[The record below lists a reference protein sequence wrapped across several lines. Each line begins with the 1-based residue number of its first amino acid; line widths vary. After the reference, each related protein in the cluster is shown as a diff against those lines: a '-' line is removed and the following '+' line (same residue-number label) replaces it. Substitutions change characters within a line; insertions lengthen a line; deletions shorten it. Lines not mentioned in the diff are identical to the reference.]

1 MEIKQKTLLESKNG
15 FEQIFDYIR
24 VKILLRTNI
33 RIYLYPKNDTN
44 EYPNQYSDEKYSN
57 IQIFKYIRHTLIKTA
72 QSDFF
77 LVRSSLLYDQISE

>member
-33 RIYLYPKNDTN
+33 RIYSYQKKLTQTNIRIYLFPKNDTN
-44 EYPNQYSDEKYSN
+44 AYPNKYLDQKYSN
-57 IQIFKYIRHTLIKTA
+57 IQIF
-72 QSDFF
+72 
-77 LVRSSLLYDQISE
+77 E